1 MTEAE
6 KPKAA
11 ATITL
16 EEPIVRGEQVIET
29 IELRRPQAGELRGLS
44 LSDLLNME
52 VTAVIKLA
60 PRICRPVLL
69 GQEIA
74 ALPPQDL
81 VSIAAEI
88 AGFLLP
94 KSAREAGFPTE

>member
-1 MTEAE
+1 MT
-6 KPKAA
+6 KPIKQNV
-11 ATITL
+11 IVTL
-16 EEPIVRGEQVIET
+16 EAPVIRGEQTIET

-52 VTAVIKLA
+52 VTAVIKLT
-60 PRICRPVLL
+60 PRISLPALL
-69 GQEIA
+69 EQEVA
-74 ALPPQDL
+74 ALEPQDL

-94 KSAREAGFPTE
+94 KSALEAGFQTA

>member
-1 MTEAE
+1 MT
-6 KPKAA
+6 KPIKQNV
-11 ATITL
+11 IVTL
-16 EEPIVRGEQVIET
+16 EAPVIRGEQTIET

-52 VTAVIKLA
+52 VTAVIKLL
-60 PRICRPVLL
+60 PRISTPSLL
-69 GQEIA
+69 EQEVA
-74 ALPPQDL
+74 ALEPQDL

-94 KSAREAGFPTE
+94 KSAREAGFQTA

>member
-1 MTEAE
+1 MT
-6 KPKAA
+6 KPIKQNVS
-11 ATITL
+11 ITL
-16 EEPIVRGEQVIET
+16 EAPVIRGEQSFET

-52 VTAVIKLA
+52 VIAVIKLV
-60 PRICRPVLL
+60 PRISSPALL
-69 GQEIA
+69 EQEVA
-74 ALPPQDL
+74 ALEPQDL

-94 KSAREAGFPTE
+94 KSALEAGFQTA

>member
-1 MTEAE
+1 MT
-6 KPKAA
+6 KPIKQIASV
-11 ATITL
+11 TL
-16 EEPIVRGEQVIET
+16 EAPVIRGEQTIET

-52 VTAVIKLA
+52 VTAVIKLL
-60 PRICRPVLL
+60 PRISTPSLL
-69 GQEIA
+69 EQEVA
-74 ALPPQDL
+74 ALEPQDL

-94 KSAREAGFPTE
+94 KSAREAGFQTA

>member
-1 MTEAE
+1 MT
-6 KPKAA
+6 KPIKQNVVV
-11 ATITL
+11 TL
-16 EEPIVRGEQVIET
+16 EAPVIRGEQTIET

-52 VTAVIKLA
+52 VAAVIKLL
-60 PRICRPVLL
+60 PRISLPALL
-69 GQEIA
+69 EQEVA
-74 ALPPQDL
+74 ALEPQDL

-94 KSAREAGFPTE
+94 KSAREAEFQTA